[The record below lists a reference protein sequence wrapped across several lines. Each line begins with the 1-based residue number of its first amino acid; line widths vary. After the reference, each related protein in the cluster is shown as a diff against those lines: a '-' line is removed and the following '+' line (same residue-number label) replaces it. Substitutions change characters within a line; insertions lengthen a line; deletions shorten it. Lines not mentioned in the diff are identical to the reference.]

1 MADTLVPPRM
11 MSELYTRCGS
21 IRKQLLQ
28 IPSGTHNETWS
39 VQGYYHSLAVFLQ
52 NCRLNSIDIL
62 KEAKECSIA
71 VEKPWN
77 GVQDI

>member
-21 IRKQLLQ
+21 VRKQLLQ
-28 IPSGTHNETWS
+28 IPTGTHNETWM

-52 NCRLNSIDIL
+52 NCRLNSVDTL
-62 KEAKECSIA
+62 QQTKECSVL
-71 VEKPWN
+71 VEKEWN
-77 GVQDI
+77 GIHNI